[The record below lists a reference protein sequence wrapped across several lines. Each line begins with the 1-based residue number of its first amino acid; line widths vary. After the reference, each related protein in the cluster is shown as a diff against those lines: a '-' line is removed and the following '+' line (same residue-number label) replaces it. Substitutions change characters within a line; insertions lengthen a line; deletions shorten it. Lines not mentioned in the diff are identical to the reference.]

1 MERHDHLN
9 PEKMFGRTHNV
20 PKEEKRDCVNRSQKK
35 KPRRKRNSS
44 PLSYI
49 EIISYAILGSPR
61 KRATLAEIYSFIQ
74 DNYPEFTENRL
85 RWKNTV
91 RHNLSL
97 HECFQRGEVAMDKAG
112 CYWHIHPSFLAEFS
126 CGDFS
131 RRKLARGPPIALEV
145 TRSTPE
151 SQFVMPSVISTC
163 HICKSAQPY
172 LSSYGSSLH
181 YHRQGLPELYGQLPY
196 FPRDRWIY

>member
-1 MERHDHLN
+1 MERADHFNQAENFRKQYNLS
-9 PEKMFGRTHNV
+9 R
-20 PKEEKRDCVNRSQKK
+20 EEKREYVNRPQKK

-49 EIISYAILGSPR
+49 EIISYAILSSPH

-74 DNYPEFTENRL
+74 DSYPEFTENRL

-112 CYWHIHPSFLAEFS
+112 CYWHIHPSFLTEFS
-126 CGDFS
+126 RGDFS
-131 RRKLARGPPIALEV
+131 RRKLARGPGLGLEG
-145 TRSTPE
+145 TRSGHE
-151 SQFVMPSVISTC
+151 NQFAMPSVISTC
-163 HICKSAQPY
+163 HICKSGPPF
-172 LSSYGSSLH
+172 LPPFGSLH
-181 YHRQGLPELYGQLPY
+181 YHRQGIPEAYGQHPY
-196 FPRDRWIY
+196 FPRDHWIY